1 MMNMKKMLA
10 LLLAVVMVVGMIPF
24 GAMAEEAG
32 PVTHIETCLEGC
44 ALEDCACTCHAAP
57 ETPAE
62 EPKQEQPPVGPASL
76 DDTQTQE
83 TPVCTCTPVEGVHA
97 EGCALYVKP
106 EAPVEEP
113 KTEETPVC
121 TCTPVEGVH
130 AEACALYVA
139 PVVPKEEVESVDSTE
154 VYNALMAATSMKEVD
169 AIFAALSAEQL
180 DAFAASMTVEQDAA
194 LTAKLDALYVKPE
207 EEEEEPVED
216 TPQAEREIIYPA
228 VDFTNAAGFLDP
240 VEGPKPMLMR
250 LMGRAAGE
258 TETDNGLK
266 LNKSVR
272 DGAKENEYIL
282 TLEAWATGAKTIVE
296 STTTVPTDI
305 ILVLDQSGSMADNFN
320 SAGYYPFTNPSITDL
335 YNNRDNLYVKRS
347 DGSYAPVSVSFT
359 NGYSYNTIGSNDR
372 TNGDLYYTD
381 RLYHAC
387 SDGSY
392 GEVDVARNWNGT
404 YTYTCENGCT
414 LGTSNGYNTS
424 PSFADEL
431 RQRSYYANFR
441 TYTISY
447 VNEADETQTATVAQ
461 NGNPPDWNF
470 YLHSNQMPKID
481 GLKNAVRNFAAAV
494 AEKAKGEDNTLGTED
509 DVDHTISVVGFGRA
523 NYGSTAYLNTE
534 VFVGSN
540 AYKYGTAASGQYEN
554 APQKMNTES
563 GITNVNASI
572 NAIDA
577 EGGTYVDLGLE
588 MANGILAA
596 NPVPTGKTRNRVVIV
611 FTDGA
616 PGYNGNFSGNSYG
629 NSGDAGAVANE
640 AIAEAYKTK
649 NTYGAT
655 VYTVGIFNGADAS
668 NPMQLPGNNNN
679 STYNRHNRF
688 MYLMSSNYLQATSMS
703 DPGTRNSTV
712 SASKSYYL
720 SASNASALNSIFQT
734 ISKDIEDGGASTTLS
749 ESAVIKDV
757 ITDQFE
763 LPENAD
769 GNGVKVY
776 TAEYTAENTF
786 ADPVL
791 YRDANVT
798 ISDDGKTISVTNFNY
813 SENWVGTETKG
824 EVIDYRGHK
833 LIIEIPIVLRDGFLG
848 GNNILTNGE
857 GSGLYESDTAS
868 TPVEE
873 FVSPTVDVEV
883 ATVTVTA
890 PNCSV
895 YLLGDVAADTLKN
908 GLIVKVKPVKGDEIT
923 LNMDA
928 ENYGL
933 AAWQNAY
940 VTINDPTV
948 QGALSDL
955 INDTTYSATVTISHD
970 PEGTVIATSGT
981 GTGNVYVFKPYIV
994 YQDSSIVA
1002 NNTPDYETDNFVSV
1016 TWKHV
1021 QTVDGNLVETV
1032 APDTMGV
1039 APTLIY
1045 TYEPAEKVLNVETNV
1060 KASVAIRAA
1069 DGKDTDVTEYVTFW
1083 RNECTAEN
1091 GCNFKG
1097 GAVDAKNA
1105 NRINFVV
1112 HMKTFD
1118 LIIEKKGVNENLDGN
1133 APFVFNVSG
1142 KGVNM
1147 NVVIYGE
1154 DSVTIK
1160 NLPSGTYAVEETSGY
1175 WRYEINTEKSAKK
1188 QEVKANGPTATVTFV
1203 NKRTENKWL
1212 DDWAKATN
1220 NFGGSAIKDSG
1231 IADNADK

>member
-24 GAMAEEAG
+24 GAMAEEAE

-44 ALEDCACTCHAAP
+44 VLEDCACTCHAAP

-97 EGCALYVKP
+97 EACALYVKP
-106 EAPVEEP
+106 EEKPVPEMTEEEVAALYSALMACDTLESINAAAEKITEEKAEYFFNALTEEQIKELNDHFLAIFEDIYPSKEPVTQESVIVYPTVGNTNVAPFLKPVKAAPIMRMFAFKAAPVAEETFDNGLELDKKVSGP
-113 KTEETPVC
+113 VNGVYTLTLDAYATGSKTITEET
-121 TCTPVEGVH
+121 
-130 AEACALYVA
+130 
-139 PVVPKEEVESVDSTE
+139 K
-154 VYNALMAATSMKEVD
+154 
-169 AIFAALSAEQL
+169 
-180 DAFAASMTVEQDAA
+180 
-194 LTAKLDALYVKPE
+194 
-207 EEEEEPVED
+207 
-216 TPQAEREIIYPA
+216 
-228 VDFTNAAGFLDP
+228 
-240 VEGPKPMLMR
+240 
-250 LMGRAAGE
+250 
-258 TETDNGLK
+258 
-266 LNKSVR
+266 
-272 DGAKENEYIL
+272 
-282 TLEAWATGAKTIVE
+282 
-296 STTTVPTDI
+296 TVPTDI
-305 ILVLDQSGSMADNFN
+305 VLVLDQSGSMAYDFTVTNYDEFN
-320 SAGYYPFTNPSITDL
+320 NKSPEEYYQQQLKS
-335 YNNRDNLYVKRS
+335 LYVKLE
-347 DGSYAPVSVSFT
+347 DGSYASVIVKKNVELTSPTAVSGKS
-359 NGYSYNTIGSNDR
+359 NSYYK
-372 TNGDLYYTD
+372 DLAD
-381 RLYHAC
+381 DGKLYHHC
-387 SDGSY
+387 SDGTY
-392 GEVDVARNWNGT
+392 GILSCDDFNFLIGH
-404 YTYTCENGCT
+404 YYQYTCEKCGE
-414 LGTSNGYNTS
+414 TSNGLHFLAWDTS
-424 PSFADEL
+424 TPNNNSEFYTTSSATTMYTFSYVDQNGETVVSGPATTAPAGWDFWIAGTASSSTRLAALKDAVTTFTTNVKNKAVADNVSHRIAIVGFASVSGNGNNSEVL
-431 RQRSYYANFR
+431 TLSGNNSGSVG
-441 TYTISY
+441 ISY
-447 VNEADETQTATVAQ
+447 SELTSDNDYYEGALQDMSTSGGQTMVT
-461 NGNPPDWNF
+461 
-470 YLHSNQMPKID
+470 
-481 GLKNAVRNFAAAV
+481 NA
-494 AEKAKGEDNTLGTED
+494 
-509 DVDHTISVVGFGRA
+509 
-523 NYGSTAYLNTE
+523 
-534 VFVGSN
+534 
-540 AYKYGTAASGQYEN
+540 
-554 APQKMNTES
+554 
-563 GITNVNASI
+563 I
-572 NAIDA
+572 NALA
-577 EGGTYVDLGLE
+577 AQGATRVDIGME
-588 MANGILAA
+588 MANKIFEK
-596 NPVPTGKTRNRVVIV
+596 NPIPAGEERNRVIIV
-611 FTDGA
+611 FTDGV
-616 PGYNGNFSGNSYG
+616 PTTSNSYSDTVATSAITYG
-629 NSGDAGAVANE
+629 NTAKSD
-640 AIAEAYKTK
+640 
-649 NTYGAT
+649 YGAT
-655 VYTVGIFNGADAS
+655 IYTVGIFDGADSTKDGSNSNNASETQKANWFMHRLSSNTKYPQSPTYYLTAS
-668 NPMQLPGNNNN
+668 N
-679 STYNRHNRF
+679 
-688 MYLMSSNYLQATSMS
+688 S
-703 DPGTRNSTV
+703 DDLTN
-712 SASKSYYL
+712 
-720 SASNASALNSIFQT
+720 IFVK
-734 ISKDIEDGGASTTLS
+734 ISQNIETGGASITLNK
-749 ESAVIKDV
+749 EAVVKDV
-757 ITDQFE
+757 ITDQFV
-763 LPENAD
+763 LPNGAD
-769 GNGVKVY
+769 TDQIKVY
-776 TAEYTAENTF
+776 SVACTGADANGNLTFDDKDLDDDDLF
-786 ADPVL
+786 ADAVV
-791 YRDANVT
+791 DINEQTVT
-798 ISDDGKTISVTNFNY
+798 VTNFDFA
-813 SENWVGTETKG
+813 ENWCGTETVNG
-824 EVIDYRGHK
+824 EPSYRGNK
-833 LIIEIPIVLRDGFLG
+833 LVIEIPVKLRDGFLG

-940 VTINDPTV
+940 VTINDPTA

-1160 NLPSGTYAVEETSGY
+1160 NLPAGEYVVSEVGGY
-1175 WRYEINTEKSAKK
+1175 WRYNVSDAKYSVEGGK
-1188 QEVKANGPTATVTFV
+1188 VSATVPAVVVT
-1203 NKRTENKWL
+1203 NTRGTDKWL

-1220 NFGGSAIKDSG
+1220 RFGVGADLDSG
-1231 IADNADK
+1231 IID